1 MTQNNPPLG
10 RRPTKFTAERIELIR
25 NLVERGTSRDE
36 IARLLN
42 VSLGSL
48 QVTCSK
54 LGISLRR
61 PVAENGWRRR
71 EHRNSGV
78 RYNPTG
84 RTNTALRRSDET
96 EHFSH
101 AAVPEHV
108 RSSSENASDPV
119 HFAFTIRYKDEERVT
134 DLALTSPMI
143 ARMAAEAHFRNMRIH
158 ELVGD
163 LITATLHKN
172 LVQQVLDT
180 EPR

>member
-10 RRPTKFTAERIELIR
+10 RRPTKFTADRIELIR

-36 IARLLN
+36 IARLLD

-61 PVAENGWRRR
+61 SVADNGLRRR
-71 EHRNSGV
+71 EQQHRNGGV
-78 RYNPTG
+78 RYNPIG
-84 RTNTALRRSDET
+84 LANAASRRSD
-96 EHFSH
+96 
-101 AAVPEHV
+101 EHV
-108 RSSSENASDPV
+108 RSSSDNASDPV
-119 HFAFTIRYKDEERVT
+119 HFAVTVRYRDVERAT
-134 DLALTSPMI
+134 DLALTAAMI
-143 ARMAAEAHFRNMRIH
+143 ARMTAEAHFRNMRIH

-172 LVQQVLDT
+172 LVQRVLDT
-180 EPR
+180 VSR

>member
-10 RRPTKFTAERIELIR
+10 RRPTKFTADRIELIR

-36 IARLLN
+36 IARLLD

-61 PVAENGWRRR
+61 SVADNGLRRR
-71 EHRNSGV
+71 EQQHRNGGV
-78 RYNPTG
+78 RYNPIV
-84 RTNTALRRSDET
+84 RTDTTSRRSDD
-96 EHFSH
+96 EHI
-101 AAVPEHV
+101 
-108 RSSSENASDPV
+108 RTSSDNASEPV
-119 HFAFTIRYKDEERVT
+119 HFAVTVRYRDVERAT
-134 DLALTSPMI
+134 DLALTAAMI
-143 ARMAAEAHFRNMRIH
+143 ARMTAEAHFRNMRIH

-172 LVQQVLDT
+172 LVQRVLDT
-180 EPR
+180 VSR

>member
-10 RRPTKFTAERIELIR
+10 RRPTKFTADRIELIR

-36 IARLLN
+36 IARLLD

-61 PVAENGWRRR
+61 SVADNGLRRR
-71 EHRNSGV
+71 EQQHRNGGV
-78 RYNPTG
+78 RYNPIV
-84 RTNTALRRSDET
+84 RTDTTSRRSDD
-96 EHFSH
+96 EHT
-101 AAVPEHV
+101 
-108 RSSSENASDPV
+108 SSDNASEPV
-119 HFAFTIRYKDEERVT
+119 HFAVTVRYRDVERAT
-134 DLALTSPMI
+134 DLALTAAMI
-143 ARMAAEAHFRNMRIH
+143 ARVTAEAHFRNMRIH

-172 LVQQVLDT
+172 LVQRVLDT
-180 EPR
+180 VSR